1 MQSPFKYVSRVL
13 CALLMCVLLSYSLT
27 ATANQPSH
35 EVRLVESQ
43 QGLTQALET
52 LDERLAPMLSV
63 IDDTEAK
70 QWLATPLSEPLEQL
84 KQASET
90 TEEQKQALQAAADIE
105 KSSTERLLGALE
117 RVDVAKNI
125 NERRRV
131 LEERIAEFEL
141 QLRQL
146 PQTQEQMSLSD
157 IESRMS
163 ELRVLRDQLAQD
175 TEQKQQS
182 LGRLEEQTRTL
193 ATQLSDLSRELL
205 TRHPTDLPLEGLS
218 PIEELVKQVDDRRR
232 QARLLSLRLDQ
243 QSVTP
248 RIELLKLEIL
258 AQEYQSVLLAEL
270 LRQLENEFNLRTSEE
285 IRELNTQLVRLT
297 ERDPQ
302 VLLDFPDEIQDL
314 RKRIDQI
321 AVNYEVTRSLQQR
334 RDEYTRLHEGL
345 LQTLASVQE
354 RLEVSGLTDAL
365 GVQFLEEQRRLND
378 LKEQRGVVRDL
389 ERELAQSRLRSISL
403 RDEIR
408 LAPSVQSISVEAT
421 AQRQLSTLRRDIL
434 NAQLMSEQQLSEQL
448 RQNEE
453 RLKILNTVIDQLDQ
467 TLKESLLWWPSHS
480 AMSLEWVRS
489 LPAALVQLLDPS
501 VWSGI
506 FSSLYLM
513 LIYNPLL
520 SALTLIAVLGV
531 YLWGRRAKA
540 ELEALAEQ
548 VSHRYTDNI
557 MLTLKAIGWS
567 LLRVLPIPML
577 LFLSAFNLRRLD
589 EAVLSNGVQVLGSV
603 LNSTAAWWLAGH
615 LFLLFTSEK
624 GVGRAHFKWDPILLI
639 RLRRSLTWFL
649 PVQLLL
655 IIFLALAFGHPS
667 ELVYDV
673 FGRLGLFLVVF
684 LNGLIAWQV
693 LAPTTQTLEG
703 FLASK
708 QRKVLRFG
716 FLAGTLALLALTF
729 AGYLLTVGELLPKL
743 VDTLMMLS
751 LVWLVHCIAARALIL
766 SETHLR
772 LKRFREQKAKQE
784 AEEPSNVVGEGAIE
798 LPEQQL
804 SIEHISQQTRSLL
817 RTFTFTG
824 LVFVLFLVWA
834 DVLPALTWLDGITLW
849 SRITVVGEA
858 ELLSRVS
865 LQDFMLA
872 LLLAG
877 VFTLASRNLPG
888 LVEIL
893 LARSHLM
900 EAAHSYT
907 VTTLLRYAITV
918 VAVVTIFS
926 LLGLRW
932 SELQWMVA
940 ALTLGLGFGLQEV
953 VANFVSGLIM
963 LFERPVRV
971 GDTITIGEF
980 SGTVARIR
988 TRATTIID
996 WDNREI
1002 VVPNKNFITERLINW
1017 TLSDNVTRLVLPIG
1031 VSYSSDPE
1039 QVMEILLRIANEHPL
1054 TLEDPA
1060 PSVYFTRFGDSALSF
1075 DLRVYVC
1082 QMSDRLVTT
1091 SNLNVAI
1098 LKAFREANIE
1108 IAFPQMDIHIRD
1120 VPREMQPP
1128 VETRKPWQKG
1138 IKKPNLN

>member
-1 MQSPFKYVSRVL
+1 MRKPFKRSLGLL
-13 CALLMCVLLSYSLT
+13 CANLMLILLCVSFSVG
-27 ATANQPSH
+27 ANQALNENLLAQRQQETEQSFSTITQ
-35 EVRLVESQ
+35 RLEP
-43 QGLTQALET
+43 LLAEINET
-52 LDERLAPMLSV
+52 D
-63 IDDTEAK
+63 AK
-70 QWLATPLSEPLEQL
+70 QWIESSMAELLAEQ
-84 KQASET
+84 QASADLVDA
-90 TEEQKQALQAAADIE
+90 QRQALVAAADVE
-105 KSSTERLLGALE
+105 KASTERLLGALE
-117 RVDVAKNI
+117 RVEAARSYA
-125 NERRRV
+125 ERLSVIQARITEYQRR
-131 LEERIAEFEL
+131 LS
-141 QLRQL
+141 QLN
-146 PQTQEQMSLSD
+146 QEQEEMSLSE
-157 IESRMS
+157 IEAQISQ
-163 ELRVLRDQLAQD
+163 LRRQKDQLALD
-175 TEQKQQS
+175 TEQKQQA
-182 LGRLEEQTRTL
+182 LNRLEEQTRSLVTSL
-193 ATQLSDLSRELL
+193 DELSREIIASQ
-205 TRHPTDLPLEGLS
+205 PTDLSLDIS
-218 PIEELVKQVDDRRR
+218 NPIDLLVKQVTDRRQ
-232 QARLLSLRLDQ
+232 QARLFSLRLDQ
-243 QSVTP
+243 QTLAP
-248 RIELLKLEIL
+248 RIEMLKLEIG
-258 AQEYQSVLLAEL
+258 AQEYEALLMAEL
-270 LRQLENEFNLRTSEE
+270 LREYENEFNVRTSEE
-285 IRELNTQLVRLT
+285 IRELNAQLVRLT

-302 VLLDFPDEIQDL
+302 IQVDFADAVKEL
-314 RKRIDQI
+314 RQRIDQI
-321 AVNYEVTRSLQQR
+321 AINYEVTRSLQQR
-334 RDEYTRLHEGL
+334 RDEYSRLYDGL
-345 LQTLASVQE
+345 MQTQSSVQE

-365 GVQFLEEQRRLND
+365 GVQFLEEQRRLTE

-389 ERELAQSRLRSISL
+389 ERELAQSRLRSITL

-408 LAPSVQSISVEAT
+408 LSPDIHSLSTEAT

-434 NAQLMSEQQLSEQL
+434 NAQLLSEQQLSEQL

-453 RLKILNTVIDQLDQ
+453 RLRALNKVIDQLDQ
-467 TLKESLLWWPSHS
+467 TLRESLLWWPSHS
-480 AMSLEWVRS
+480 SISLTWLKSVPS
-489 LPAALVQLLDPS
+489 ALVQLSDPS
-501 VWSGI
+501 IWTGV
-506 FSSLYLM
+506 FSSFYIMILSSPLM
-513 LIYNPLL
+513 SFLTLL
-520 SALTLIAVLGV
+520 SVLSV
-531 YLWGRRAKA
+531 YLWGRKAK
-540 ELEALAEQ
+540 EQLSLLAEQ
-548 VSHRYTDNI
+548 ASHRYTDNI

-567 LLRVLPIPML
+567 LIRVLPIPML
-577 LFLSAFNLRRLD
+577 LFTTSFQLGRLD
-589 EAVLSNGVQVLGSV
+589 EVNLANGVNVLSSV
-603 LNSTAAWWLAGH
+603 LTSTAAWWLAGH
-615 LFLLFTSEK
+615 LFLVFTSEK
-624 GVGRAHFKWDPILLI
+624 GVGRAHFHWDPILLI

-655 IIFLALAFGHPS
+655 IVFLALTFGHPS

-673 FGRLGLFLVVF
+673 FGRMGLLLVVF
-684 LNGLIAWQV
+684 LNGFIAWQV

-703 FLASK
+703 FLATR
-708 QRKVLRFG
+708 QRKILRFT
-716 FLAGTLALLALTF
+716 FLAGTLVLMVLVLS
-729 AGYLLTVGELLPKL
+729 GYLLTVGELLPKL

-751 LVWLVHCIAARALIL
+751 LVWLLHCIAARALIL

-772 LKRFREQKAKQE
+772 LKRLREQKAKSE
-784 AEEPSNVVGEGAIE
+784 SEETTNVVGEGALE

-834 DVLPALTWLDGITLW
+834 EVLPALTWLDGITLW

-877 VFTLASRNLPG
+877 VFSLASRNLPG

-893 LARSHLM
+893 LARSNLM
-900 EAAHSYT
+900 DAAHSYT
-907 VTTLLRYAITV
+907 VTTLLRYTIAVIAVITV
-918 VAVVTIFS
+918 FS

-963 LFERPVRV
+963 LFERPVRL

-1031 VSYSSDPE
+1031 VSYDSDPE

-1054 TLEDPA
+1054 TLKDPA
-1060 PSVYFTRFGDSALSF
+1060 PSAYFIHFGDSALSF
-1075 DLRVYVC
+1075 ELRVYVC

-1091 SNLNVAI
+1091 SSLHVSI
-1098 LKAFREANIE
+1098 LKAFREAGIE

-1120 VPREMQPP
+1120 VPKEVKSFEQ
-1128 VETRKPWQKG
+1128 VFKG
-1138 IKKPNLN
+1138 